1 MQLFRGQRLRLVCSA
16 AWSGA
21 GPGREARAR
30 TRRGLPKS
38 SFSPRDGV
46 IARLNG
52 SPCFASVLQAASYH
66 LGRGLK
72 LAVGQPVAAIT
83 RFITGFAS
91 IHRFAVGAFARNRA
105 HDAQTPP
112 GLAGRTAPSAATPQ
126 RTPAAKSQASK
137 NAHPQQ
143 PSHKHD
149 TVARPP
155 RARDNCTSC
164 TRRRRTIRRKHN
176 RKRLHDD
183 AHVAVL
189 RGREDQPRALRRPTI

>member
-126 RTPAAKSQASK
+126 ITPAAKSQASK

-143 PSHKHD
+143 PSHKRQD
-149 TVARPP
+149 STVARPP
-155 RARDNCTSC
+155 RARDNHSSC
-164 TRRRRTIRRKHN
+164 ANHINTIRRINNKKTAA
-176 RKRLHDD
+176 R
-183 AHVAVL
+183 
-189 RGREDQPRALRRPTI
+189 

>member
-1 MQLFRGQRLRLVCSA
+1 MRLLMKSMLTLVA
-16 AWSGA
+16 ALGLA
-21 GPGREARAR
+21 EAQAR
-30 TRRGLPKS
+30 KRRGLPKS
-38 SFSPRDGV
+38 SFPPRDGV

-83 RFITGFAS
+83 RVITGFAS
-91 IHRFAVGAFARNRA
+91 IHRFFVGAFARNRA

-112 GLAGRTAPSAATPQ
+112 PGP
-126 RTPAAKSQASK
+126 ASK

-149 TVARPP
+149 DTVARPP
-155 RARDNCTSC
+155 RARDDNPSSDDS
-164 TRRRRTIRRKHN
+164 RNTIRRINNK
-176 RKRLHDD
+176 KRLHDD

-189 RGREDQPRALRRPTI
+189 RGREDQPRALRRA